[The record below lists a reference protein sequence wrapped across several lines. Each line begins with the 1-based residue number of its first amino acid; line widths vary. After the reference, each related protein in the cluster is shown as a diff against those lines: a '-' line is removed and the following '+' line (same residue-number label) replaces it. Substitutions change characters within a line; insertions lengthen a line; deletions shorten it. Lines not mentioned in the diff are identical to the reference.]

1 MNDST
6 SSTRYPQA
14 EIEAD
19 PRVPIIHI
27 RRDFAAT
34 PAQLLRAHTDPALFA
49 QWIGPEAMTT
59 RIDYWDARTGGS
71 WRYLSRSNGQDH
83 AFRGTFHTVDENRIV
98 QTFTWEGLPDDVSL
112 ETMTFDD
119 LGDGTTRMH
128 ITSLC
133 ESFAARDG
141 WLSSGM
147 ESGVNEGYAKIDAL
161 LAAGA
166 L

>member
-1 MNDST
+1 MTDNVTAS
-6 SSTRYPQA
+6 RYPRA
-14 EIEAD
+14 AIEAD
-19 PRVPIIHI
+19 PNVPTIHI
-27 RRDFAAT
+27 RRDFRAT
-34 PAQLLRAHTDPALFA
+34 SAQLIRAHTDPELFV

-71 WRYLSRSNGQDH
+71 WRYLSKSEGQDH
-83 AFRGTFHTVDENRIV
+83 AFRGTFHTVDDARIV
-98 QTFTWEGLPDDVSL
+98 QTFTWEGMPDDVSL
-112 ETMTFDD
+112 ETMTFEE

-133 ESFAARDG
+133 DSFEARDG

-147 ESGVNEGYAKIDAL
+147 ERGVNDGYDKIDVL
-161 LAAGA
+161 LADGA